1 MAKVTINESTLRQI
15 IRETLEEMTDEGF
28 LGIDWTSVP
37 GTPAYKRYQAQRT
50 AQQKAAHDDYE
61 AYRAQQDA
69 ALQRRLAQDDANLK
83 QSRDIRAKS
92 DAILSRERQNR
103 YNSTYN
109 DPMGGRTGQA
119 ERDYYGDT
127 YGQVRGK
134 TNNNDWQYGR
144 R

>member
-28 LGIDWTSVP
+28 LGIDWSSVP
-37 GTPAYKRYQAQRT
+37 GTPAYKKYQAKM
-50 AQQKAAHDDYE
+50 AAKDKAAHDDLETYKG
-61 AYRAQQDA
+61 QQNA
-69 ALQRRLAQDDANLK
+69 ALQRRFAQDDANLK

-92 DAILSRERQNR
+92 DDILSRERQNR

-109 DPMGGRTGQA
+109 DPLGGRTGQA

>member
-1 MAKVTINESTLRQI
+1 M
-15 IRETLEEMTDEGF
+15 
-28 LGIDWTSVP
+28 GIDWTSVP

-83 QSRDIRAKS
+83 QSRDIRAKN